1 MPTQENNGRLNWSE
15 QLQLASLSLMNKYRI
30 YTWDFKLYLANLT
43 LHLSKISTHL
53 AWGFPLIA
61 LSWIGFIVQKKALFI

>member
-1 MPTQENNGRLNWSE
+1 MPTQENNGRLNWSG

-53 AWGFPLIA
+53 AW
-61 LSWIGFIVQKKALFI
+61 IGFIVQKKALFI